1 MNKKSGSICDLVI
14 SKHLDILAITETW
27 ISGSALDN
35 NTVAEILN
43 TLNDFQ
49 FLDIPRQNRTGGG
62 IRVLLRKGFTIQKKD
77 CTPFTSMEYMDL
89 DISNG
94 KSSIRL
100 VTIYRPPPSKKNR
113 VTPTIFFN
121 EFSTLLE
128 MLTLAPGYLLI
139 NGDFNFH
146 MDVPTDTSTSAFDDL
161 LESAGLK
168 QHVVG
173 PTHRSGHTLD
183 LIIDRQDDTVLS
195 SFTTLSDLPSDHYAV
210 LCSVAFSKPAASKS
224 QHKQRHLKD
233 IDLDAFK
240 ADIIKSPLLSEHT
253 SDPNKLADPYNSE
266 LRQLLDKHAPEMS
279 RSITLRPHAPWYS
292 AKLRDSKRE
301 KRRYERAYRSSGLEV
316 HRQIYRD
323 QCLKYSTLLDES
335 KTQYYRYKIESVD
348 QRQLFRLIDGTF
360 KVNPVP
366 ILPSHTSVQDLTE
379 RFSAHFVNKIANL
392 RQSTLNCSTQTPT
405 ASVIQPCN
413 CSFTQFDEVTT
424 EAVREIIEK
433 SSSKSCPSDP
443 TPTRTLKSCLQV
455 LLPAITNLVK
465 MSLQKG
471 VFPDA
476 FKEGRV
482 LPKIKN
488 ALLDKE
494 DLNSFR
500 PITNL
505 TFVSKVIEKTAAYQT
520 QHYLTSNKLYPKL
533 QAAYQQ
539 SRSTET
545 ALRPTGS
552 NRYP

>member
-1 MNKKSGSICDLVI
+1 MNKESGSICDLVI

-49 FLDIPRQNRTGGG
+49 FHDIPRQNRTGGG
-62 IRVLLRKGFTIQKKD
+62 IGILQSYARASQFKRKTVLRLHLWNIWTWILA
-77 CTPFTSMEYMDL
+77 MV
-89 DISNG
+89 

-113 VTPTIFFN
+113 VIPTIFFN

-146 MDVPTDTSTSAFDDL
+146 MDVPTDASKSALEDL

-183 LIIDRQDDTVLS
+183 LIIDQQDDTVWS
-195 SFTTLSDLPSDHYAV
+195 SFATLSDLPSDHYAL
-210 LCSVAFSKPAASKS
+210 LCSVAFSKPVASKS
-224 QHKQRHLKD
+224 QYKQRHLKD
-233 IDLDAFK
+233 IDLDAFR

-253 SDPNKLADPYNSE
+253 SDPNKLADLYNSE
-266 LRQLLDKHAPEMS
+266 LQQLLDKHAPEMS

-323 QCLKYSTLLDES
+323 QCRKYSTLLDGS

-348 QRQLFRLIDGTF
+348 QRQLFRLIDRMF
-360 KVNPVP
+360 KVKPIP
-366 ILPSHTSVQDLTE
+366 ILPSHTQY
-379 RFSAHFVNKIANL
+379 
-392 RQSTLNCSTQTPT
+392 
-405 ASVIQPCN
+405 
-413 CSFTQFDEVTT
+413 
-424 EAVREIIEK
+424 
-433 SSSKSCPSDP
+433 
-443 TPTRTLKSCLQV
+443 
-455 LLPAITNLVK
+455 K
-465 MSLQKG
+465 MSPKG
-471 VFPDA
+471 
-476 FKEGRV
+476 
-482 LPKIKN
+482 L
-488 ALLDKE
+488 ALTL
-494 DLNSFR
+494 
-500 PITNL
+500 
-505 TFVSKVIEKTAAYQT
+505 
-520 QHYLTSNKLYPKL
+520 
-533 QAAYQQ
+533 
-539 SRSTET
+539 STKWRT
-545 ALRPTGS
+545 
-552 NRYP
+552 